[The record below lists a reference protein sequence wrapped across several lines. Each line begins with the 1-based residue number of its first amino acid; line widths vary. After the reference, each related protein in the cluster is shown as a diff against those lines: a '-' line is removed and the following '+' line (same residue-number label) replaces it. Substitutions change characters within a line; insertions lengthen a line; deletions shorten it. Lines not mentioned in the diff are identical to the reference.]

1 MLFQTNLERI
11 FEFCRLLYEISRVP
25 IQISDASGNTCF
37 FCPHQSE
44 FQDIQLKSAV
54 LTELRKNSA
63 SQPTLHTFHSTL
75 LYSFLPFPVDGQ
87 EYFLILGPALLC
99 DPSLSAIKSI
109 APLFTCIDTHRLYA
123 ASKQIPVYSTAQFLR
138 FAQMLYLTIFQEKIH
153 LSEFLIANQE
163 LLSQDSIDRDLQAN
177 YFERQELT
185 SMPVSFEYEQMFTE
199 CVKKGDTAELKKLLD
214 TYISGSAGTLSSSP
228 LRQAKDSCITIA
240 ALISRAAIAGGLRAE
255 NAFRLSD
262 VYVQHMENCSE
273 LKDVYA
279 LCAKMVFDLTERVA
293 QAQTQKAY
301 SFPISQCIQ
310 YIDNHLHQELSLQ
323 TLAAELQ
330 LSTRYLSRLF
340 KQETGVNLTAY
351 IQQERIREAQNLL
364 LFSDK
369 SLSEISNFLC
379 FVSQSYFIQIFKRYT
394 GMTPQQ
400 FRRSNR
406 RKSACTR
413 NSS

>member
-1 MLFQTNLERI
+1 
-11 FEFCRLLYEISRVP
+11 
-25 IQISDASGNTCF
+25 
-37 FCPHQSE
+37 
-44 FQDIQLKSAV
+44 
-54 LTELRKNSA
+54 
-63 SQPTLHTFHSTL
+63 
-75 LYSFLPFPVDGQ
+75 
-87 EYFLILGPALLC
+87 
-99 DPSLSAIKSI
+99 
-109 APLFTCIDTHRLYA
+109 
-123 ASKQIPVYSTAQFLR
+123 
-138 FAQMLYLTIFQEKIH
+138 
-153 LSEFLIANQE
+153 
-163 LLSQDSIDRDLQAN
+163 
-177 YFERQELT
+177 
-185 SMPVSFEYEQMFTE
+185 
-199 CVKKGDTAELKKLLD
+199 
-214 TYISGSAGTLSSSP
+214 
-228 LRQAKDSCITIA
+228 
-240 ALISRAAIAGGLRAE
+240 
-255 NAFRLSD
+255 
-262 VYVQHMENCSE
+262 
-273 LKDVYA
+273 
-279 LCAKMVFDLTERVA
+279 MVFDLTERVA

-323 TLAAELQ
+323 TLADELQ

-364 LFSDK
+364 LFSEK